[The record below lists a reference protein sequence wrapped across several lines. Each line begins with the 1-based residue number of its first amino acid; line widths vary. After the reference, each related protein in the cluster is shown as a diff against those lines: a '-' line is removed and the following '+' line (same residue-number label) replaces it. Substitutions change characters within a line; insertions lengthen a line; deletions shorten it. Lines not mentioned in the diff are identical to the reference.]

1 MFTSG
6 KPLHDYQWFI
16 SNLTRLTVIFFFFL
30 NNFLEPA
37 KETWVGFKMQKFEN
51 VGLGGTNEN
60 FNR

>member
-16 SNLTRLTVIFFFFL
+16 DNLDKINCDFFFFFKL
-30 NNFLEPA
+30 PGTS
-37 KETWVGFKMQKFEN
+37 KRETLVGSKMQKFEN

-60 FNR
+60 FCS